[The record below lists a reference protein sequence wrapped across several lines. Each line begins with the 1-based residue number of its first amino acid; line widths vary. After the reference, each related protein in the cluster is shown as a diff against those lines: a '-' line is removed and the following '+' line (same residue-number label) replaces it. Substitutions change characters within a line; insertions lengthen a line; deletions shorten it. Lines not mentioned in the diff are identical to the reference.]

1 MVGIDE
7 VARAAGV
14 STATVSRALSGRGRV
29 SAATRMRVEQAAD
42 RLGYVVQASASS
54 LASGRTRS
62 IGVLL
67 PLLDPWFFSTVLG
80 GIADSLAQRG
90 YDITLYV
97 LSHDAAARAAMFG
110 TFLRRRRVD
119 AVIAVSIDLAEAESE
134 ALVGVGVP
142 VVRIGGAHAHMT
154 SLAVDDEAVG
164 ALASSHLL
172 QLGHRIIA
180 HIGALPQFD
189 SDFRV
194 PSQRRRGYERAL
206 RDAGVAPEN
215 ELFEASDFTIA
226 GGAAAATR
234 LLTERT
240 ERPTAI
246 FAASDEMAVGAML
259 TARELGIRVPED
271 LSVVGVDGHELGA
284 SFRLTSIDQFPRE
297 QGVRAAETVL
307 DLLEPGPT
315 TDAPPP
321 HTVLPFELVV
331 RASTAPPPSAPPT
344 PPDPLAWQ

>member
-1 MVGIDE
+1 MAGIDD

-29 SAATRMRVEQAAD
+29 SAATRMRVEQAAE

-80 GIADSLAQRG
+80 GIADALARHG

-97 LSHDAAARAAMFG
+97 LSTDAEARDAMFG
-110 TFLRRRRVD
+110 TFLRRQRVD
-119 AVIAVSIDLAEAESE
+119 AVIAVSIDLTEEEST
-134 ALVGVGVP
+134 ALAGLGVP
-142 VVRIGGAHAHMT
+142 VARIGGAHPNLT
-154 SLAVDDEAVG
+154 SLAIDDEAVG
-164 ALASSHLL
+164 ALATAHLL
-172 QLGHRIIA
+172 QLGHRVIA
-180 HIGALPQFD
+180 HIGALPEFD
-189 SDFRV
+189 NDFRV

-206 RDAGVAPEN
+206 SQAGISPRRD
-215 ELFEASDFTIA
+215 LHEASDFTLD
-226 GGAAAATR
+226 GGAASAHR
-234 LLTERT
+234 LLTAPG

-246 FAASDEMAVGAML
+246 FAASDEMAVGAIV
-259 TARELGIRVPED
+259 TARELGLRVPED
-271 LSVVGVDGHELGA
+271 VSVVGVDGHELGR
-284 SFRLTSIDQFPRE
+284 FFGLTSIDQFPRE

-307 DLLEPGPT
+307 KLLEPGPT
-315 TDAPPP
+315 TDAPPS

-331 RASTAPPPSAPPT
+331 RGSTAPPPSA
-344 PPDPLAWQ
+344 

>member
-1 MVGIDE
+1 
-7 VARAAGV
+7 
-14 STATVSRALSGRGRV
+14 
-29 SAATRMRVEQAAD
+29 MRVEQAAD

-80 GIADSLAQRG
+80 GIADALARHG

-97 LSHDAAARAAMFG
+97 LSNDAGARNAMFG
-110 TFLRRRRVD
+110 TFLRRQRVD
-119 AVIAVSIDLAEAESE
+119 AVIAVSIDLTEAESA
-134 ALVGVGVP
+134 ALAGLGVP
-142 VVRIGGAHAHMT
+142 VVRIGGAHRHMT
-154 SLAVDDEAVG
+154 SLAIDDEAVG
-164 ALASSHLL
+164 VLATAHLL
-172 QLGHRIIA
+172 QLGHRVIA
-180 HIGALPQFD
+180 HIGALPEFD
-189 SDFRV
+189 GDFRV

-206 RDAGVAPEN
+206 TEAGITPRS
-215 ELFEASDFTIA
+215 ELHEASDFTIA

-234 LLTERT
+234 LLEVTG

-246 FAASDEMAVGAML
+246 FAASDEMAVGAIL
-259 TARELGIRVPED
+259 TAMELGLRVPED
-271 LSVVGVDGHELGA
+271 LSIVGVDGHELGA
-284 SFRLTSIDQFPRE
+284 FFRLTSIDQFPRE

-331 RASTAPPPSAPPT
+331 RASTAPPPSALPT

>member
-80 GIADSLAQRG
+80 GIADTLARRG

-97 LSHDAAARAAMFG
+97 LSHDAESRRAMFG
-110 TFLRRRRVD
+110 TFLRRQRVD
-119 AVIAVSIDLAEAESE
+119 AVIAVSIDLAEIEAE
-134 ALVGVGVP
+134 ALAGLGVP
-142 VVRIGGAHAHMT
+142 IVRIGGAHRHMT
-154 SLAVDDEAVG
+154 SLAIDDEAVG
-164 ALASSHLL
+164 ALATSHLL
-172 QLGHRIIA
+172 SLGHRAIA
-180 HIGALPQFD
+180 HIGSLPEFD
-189 SDFRV
+189 GDFHV

-206 RDAGVAPEN
+206 SEAGITLRDG
-215 ELFEASDFTIA
+215 LFEASDFTIT
-226 GGAAAATR
+226 GGAAATTR
-234 LLTERT
+234 LLDAPGGA
-240 ERPTAI
+240 PTAI
-246 FAASDEMAVGAML
+246 FAASDEMAVGAIL
-259 TARELGIRVPED
+259 TARERGLRVPED

-284 SFRLTSIDQFPRE
+284 FLRLTSIDQFPRE
-297 QGVRAAETVL
+297 QGSLAAETVL
-307 DLLEPGPT
+307 ALLEPTPT

-321 HTVLPFELVV
+321 HAVLPFELVV
-331 RASTAPPPSAPPT
+331 RGSTAPPPAP
-344 PPDPLAWQ
+344 